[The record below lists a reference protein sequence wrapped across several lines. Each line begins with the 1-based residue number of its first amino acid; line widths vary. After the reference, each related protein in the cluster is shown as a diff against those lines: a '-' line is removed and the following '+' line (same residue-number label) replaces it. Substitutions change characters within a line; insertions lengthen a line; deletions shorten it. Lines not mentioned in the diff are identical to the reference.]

1 MKEKFDKYWG
11 EPEKMNM
18 IIFFSSIFDPRDKV
32 GYVPH
37 QLKQLYGKDVGV
49 AVFNKVLCMLTSLF
63 EDYVAQYSS
72 SDSEPSQTQSQS
84 QSQSEKCNPIGRVQ
98 SRLKSQLKKQKLASG
113 MAEIKRSELELYLS
127 EPLINDDDD
136 FDILKWWKMNS
147 ARFPNLS
154 KLARDVLAVP
164 ISTVASEA
172 TFSTSG
178 RVLDSFRS
186 SLTPKIVEAL
196 VCTQDWLR
204 GPFQPVSV
212 EENIEDLEKFEDGM
226 TLRLYIILLFNL
238 LFIYS

>member
-1 MKEKFDKYWG
+1 M
-11 EPEKMNM
+11 
-18 IIFFSSIFDPRDKV
+18 
-32 GYVPH
+32 
-37 QLKQLYGKDVGV
+37 GKG
-49 AVFNKVLCMLTSLF
+49 
-63 EDYVAQYSS
+63 
-72 SDSEPSQTQSQS
+72 
-84 QSQSEKCNPIGRVQ
+84 
-98 SRLKSQLKKQKLASG
+98 LKSQLKKQKLASG

-204 GPFQPVSV
+204 GPF
-212 EENIEDLEKFEDGM
+212 
-226 TLRLYIILLFNL
+226 
-238 LFIYS
+238 